1 MAPSIVSLGTAA
13 LAFAGNA
20 AAAKWYLEDTYDS
33 TNFFDKFNFFTENS
47 PNSGY
52 VNFLSRADATSK
64 GLAKV
69 DNGEVIVKVDN
80 TNVVTSGRG
89 RNSVRLESKAQLNKG
104 LIIGRFSHL
113 PAAQCGSWP
122 AL

>member
-1 MAPSIVSLGTAA
+1 MAPSILSLGTAA

-20 AAAKWYLEDTYDS
+20 AAAKWYLADTYDS
-33 TNFFDKFNFFTENS
+33 TNFFDKFNFFTDIS
-47 PNSGY
+47 PNNGY
-52 VNFLSRADATSK
+52 VNFLGRSEAISK

-69 DNGEVIVKVDN
+69 DNGEVIIKVDN
-80 TNVVTSGRG
+80 TNLVTSGRG
-89 RNSVRLESKAQLNKG
+89 RNSVRLESKDQYNKG

-113 PAAQCGSWP
+113 PENKCSTWP